1 MKKYEAPMVELT
13 KFDVEDVITT
23 SISVNDIIGD
33 DAATAAAA
41 ADINAAIAE
50 GNNANG
56 LDGVF
61 SW

>member
-13 KFDVEDVITT
+13 KFDVEDVITASVQSIDLTT
-23 SISVNDIIGD
+23 SEARAN
-33 DAATAAAA
+33 AA
-41 ADINAAIAE
+41 ADIK
-50 GNNANG
+50 ANTADNGG

>member
-1 MKKYEAPMVELT
+1 MKKYEAPIVELT

-23 SISVNDIIGD
+23 SGVTPIDVTTLT
-33 DAATAAAA
+33 DADARANAA
-41 ADINAAIAE
+41 ADIADNT
-50 GNNANG
+50 ANG

>member
-13 KFDVEDVITT
+13 KFDVEDVITA
-23 SISVNDIIGD
+23 SYSVNDLPTGKTIE
-33 DAATAAAA
+33 TVK
-41 ADINAAIAE
+41 ADLEAGMAN
-50 GNNANG
+50 GNND

>member
-1 MKKYEAPMVELT
+1 MKKYEAPIVELT

-23 SISVNDIIGD
+23 SGATPIDVTTLT
-33 DAATAAAA
+33 DADARANAA
-41 ADINAAIAE
+41 ADIA
-50 GNNANG
+50 GNTANG